1 MLLRSGFTAFILLGA
16 ACLAPNA
23 ADPLEASLALPV
35 AAADC
40 RLLIEAPVHE
50 ASYSWAS
57 ARFLAA
63 SIDVKF
69 GSGPVSDAVRAAP
82 HAYEVCVEWAPDRW
96 PFRPDSCRPLI
107 ANDGRAGEVR
117 ELPS

>member
-1 MLLRSGFTAFILLGA
+1 
-16 ACLAPNA
+16 
-23 ADPLEASLALPV
+23 LALPV